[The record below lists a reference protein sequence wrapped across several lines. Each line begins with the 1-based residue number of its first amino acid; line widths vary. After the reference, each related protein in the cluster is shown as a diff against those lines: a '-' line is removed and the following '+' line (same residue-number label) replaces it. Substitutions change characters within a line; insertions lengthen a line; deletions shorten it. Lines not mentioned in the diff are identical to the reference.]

1 MSMPEVHASNPDRL
15 YDILDAMSVG
25 LTREEVAEIYGH
37 KDKATIDQ
45 FMRRHGYVWDK
56 TRQNYVQKDVSGMH
70 RGRISSSRAVDVMA
84 QFRKPGADP
93 KEIAKRLRFAS
104 HHEMAK
110 YMRARGYRWD
120 PDLGNYTAVSAE
132 VEDEDIEATAEP
144 DSSSSGPAA
153 SAPTKT
159 PALPSIDWGKFVPL
173 LLRLQKNEDKLM
185 QLLSQTLVESAE
197 IPRYAIPGVF
207 TVKSIHMNVSL
218 DQLVKEFSR
227 EKNISQREIF
237 EVALVQFFKKYGYE
251 REVEAL
257 LGQSGKV

>member
-1 MSMPEVHASNPDRL
+1 MPEEVHASNPDRL

-56 TRQNYVQKDVSGMH
+56 TRQNYVQKDVSGTH
-70 RGRISSSRAVDVMA
+70 RGRISSSRAVDVIA

-120 PDLGNYTAVSAE
+120 PDLGNYTVVSAE
-132 VEDEDIEATAEP
+132 VEDKVNADADTTSE
-144 DSSSSGPAA
+144 PAA
-153 SAPTKT
+153 PVPTKT

-197 IPRYAIPGVF
+197 IPRYTIPGVF

-251 REVEAL
+251 REIESI
-257 LGQSGKV
+257 LG